1 MDFPENLDE
10 AFKSDIMPFREL
22 PLGDY
27 KILQQ
32 TTTMTQDDRECMI
45 LKLIN
50 KNQEELTTFAPE
62 RAKTDLTNGSYT
74 LI

>member
-1 MDFPENLDE
+1 MNFPENLDE

-32 TTTMTQDDRECMI
+32 TTIMTQNDRECMI

-50 KNQEELTTFAPE
+50 KNQEEFSTFAPV
-62 RAKTDLTNGSYT
+62 RS
-74 LI
+74 